1 MRKAV
6 KKTKPEPLVVEPV
19 ARVAPAHKNYM
30 YSHPDGVP
38 GHVAIGPDL
47 PLVNVL
53 EAAVLPF
60 RRSPDGTA
68 ASRSEIAQ
76 GWAWVHN
83 GMGDHSGLYLPDEAI
98 EQLRKDRAAR

>member
-1 MRKAV
+1 MPKTTRKSKA
-6 KKTKPEPLVVEPV
+6 KPEPEIVVP
-19 ARVAPAHKNYM
+19 PPHKNYM
-30 YSHPDGVP
+30 YAHPDGVP

-47 PLVNVL
+47 PLINVL

-60 RRSPDGTA
+60 RRSLDGTV
-68 ASRSEIAQ
+68 ASRGEIAQ

-83 GMGDHSGLYLPDEAI
+83 GMGDHSGLYLPDDAI